1 MKVVRVLIVDD
12 QQLVRD
18 GIASLLG
25 IQPGIEVTGTA
36 ADGAEAVAKALETTP
51 DVVLMDVRMPGTDGV
66 EATLELRRLLPSCRV
81 VMLTTFDDDESV
93 TRALQA
99 GASGYLLKDLG
110 AADLAAAV
118 RLTHAGVAPL
128 AAGVAARLADAT
140 TGTPTRAAPGTAAGA
155 AGKTAGARPGA
166 AAGAATRATTGAA
179 TGATTGAA
187 TGAATGTRTGTAGST
202 AAAAGVAAAT
212 ASGGPADRPA
222 PGGALTAREV
232 EILRLVAT
240 GATNREIGRMLFVSE
255 GTVKNH
261 VSRVLSRLGLRDR
274 TQAAIY
280 ARDHGL
286 LGS

>member
-1 MKVVRVLIVDD
+1 MTDVRVLVVDD

-25 IQPGIEVTGTA
+25 IQPGIEVVGTA
-36 ADGAEAVAKALETTP
+36 ADGVEAVAKALASAP
-51 DVVLMDVRMPGTDGV
+51 DVVLMDVRMPGMDGV
-66 EATLELRRLLPSCRV
+66 EATLELLRDLPACRV
-81 VMLTTFDDDESV
+81 VMLTTFDDDEYV
-93 TRALQA
+93 TQALRA

-128 AAGVAARLADAT
+128 AAGVAARLA
-140 TGTPTRAAPGTAAGA
+140 AAP
-155 AGKTAGARPGA
+155 R
-166 AAGAATRATTGAA
+166 
-179 TGATTGAA
+179 
-187 TGAATGTRTGTAGST
+187 
-202 AAAAGVAAAT
+202 
-212 ASGGPADRPA
+212 D

-232 EILRLVAT
+232 EILRLVAK
-240 GATNREIGRMLFVSE
+240 GATNREIGRALFVSE

-280 ARDHGL
+280 AREHGL
-286 LGS
+286 LSD